1 MELADELDC
10 FEFLNRMNT
19 VVSSSNLG
27 DNRSL
32 GIPVAH
38 TIFHEMGAERRASMG
53 IPDSMVRFSV
63 GLEELEDLMHDF
75 EEALA

>member
-1 MELADELDC
+1 
-10 FEFLNRMNT
+10 
-19 VVSSSNLG
+19 
-27 DNRSL
+27 
-32 GIPVAH
+32 
-38 TIFHEMGAERRASMG
+38 MG